1 MWRRSLRPHNRFG
14 SRGAGKAKARYVKGV
29 MNANE
34 ERYAALLTQQGLTFS
49 FESITLSLAPRTT
62 LTCDFA
68 VVTEDG
74 YFELH
79 EVKGG
84 KKNGKYHVEPDA
96 WLKLKMAAAKF
107 PWIKIVVV
115 WWHKDTGWK
124 QQEVG
129 SYGADDDTADTE
141 E

>member
-1 MWRRSLRPHNRFG
+1 MNFPRRRRFAKG
-14 SRGAGKAKARYVKGV
+14 GKAKVRYVKGV

-34 ERYAALLTQQGLTFS
+34 TRYAERLKEAGVTYE
-49 FESITLSLAPRTT
+49 FESITLVLAPRTT

-84 KKNGKYHVEPDA
+84 KRSGKYHVEPDA
-96 WLKLKMAAAKF
+96 WLKLKCAAAKF

-115 WWHKDTGWK
+115 WWHKEYGWK
-124 QQEVG
+124 EQEVG
-129 SYGADDDTADTE
+129 AHGADEFIDTE
-141 E
+141 A

>member
-1 MWRRSLRPHNRFG
+1 MMAFGRNRF
-14 SRGAGKAKARYVKGV
+14 AGQRRAKARYVKGV

-34 ERYAALLTQQGLTFS
+34 ARYAARLDDAGLTYV
-49 FESITLSLAPRTT
+49 FESIPLILAPRTT

-68 VVTEDG
+68 LMTEDG
-74 YFELH
+74 YFEFH

-107 PWIKIVVV
+107 PWLKIVVV
-115 WWHKDTGWK
+115 WWHKDYGWK
-124 QQEVG
+124 EQEVG
-129 SYGADDDTADTE
+129 AYGADDNTTDTE

>member
-1 MWRRSLRPHNRFG
+1 MAFGRRRYPSKG
-14 SRGAGKAKARYVKGV
+14 KKAKVRRVKGI

-34 ERYAALLTQQGLTFS
+34 ERYASLLMQQGLTFE

-68 VVTEDG
+68 VVTEDD

-84 KKNGKYHVEPDA
+84 KKDGKFHVEEDA
-96 WLKLKMAAAKF
+96 WVKLKMAAAKF
-107 PWIKIVVV
+107 PWLKIVVV
-115 WWHKDTGWK
+115 WWHKDYGWK
-124 QQEVG
+124 EQEIG
-129 SYGADDDTADTE
+129 AYGADDNAADTE

>member
-1 MWRRSLRPHNRFG
+1 MAFGRNRF
-14 SRGAGKAKARYVKGV
+14 AGQRRAKARYVKGV

-34 ERYAALLTQQGLTFS
+34 ARYAARLDDDGLTYA
-49 FESITLSLAPRTT
+49 FEAITLTLAPRTT

-68 VVTEDG
+68 VVTKDG

-107 PWIKIVVV
+107 PWIRILVV
-115 WWHKDTGWK
+115 WWHKDRGWQ

-129 SYGADDDTADTE
+129 AHGADEQHTLDTE
-141 E
+141 D

>member
-1 MWRRSLRPHNRFG
+1 MMAFGRNRF
-14 SRGAGKAKARYVKGV
+14 AGQRRAKVRYVKGV

-34 ERYAALLTQQGLTFS
+34 TRYAEVLNEQGLQYE
-49 FESITLSLAPRTT
+49 FEGITLPLAPRTT

-68 VVTEDG
+68 VVTADG
-74 YFELH
+74 YLELH

-107 PWIKIVVV
+107 PWLKIVVV
-115 WWHKDTGWK
+115 WWHKDYGWK
-124 QQEVG
+124 EQEVG
-129 SYGADDDTADTE
+129 AHGADDNAADTE